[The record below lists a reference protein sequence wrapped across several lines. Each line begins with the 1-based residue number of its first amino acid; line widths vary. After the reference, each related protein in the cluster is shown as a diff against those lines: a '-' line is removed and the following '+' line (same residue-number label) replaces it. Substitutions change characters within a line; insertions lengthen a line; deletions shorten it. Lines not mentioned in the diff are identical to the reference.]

1 MKRLPKAEKCKVQQ
15 LNGYEFEMGIKL
27 NIKQLDLDCVH
38 VQPSFDTPSEVLRED
53 YIKRI
58 NKMKI
63 KNAITFIEWELR
75 LGYLSN
81 SGLTISRRR

>member
-1 MKRLPKAEKCKVQQ
+1 MKRLPKTEKCKVQQ

-27 NIKQLDLDCVH
+27 NIKQLNLDCVH
-38 VQPSFDTPSEVLRED
+38 VQPSFETPSEVLRED
-53 YIKRI
+53 YINRI

-63 KNAITFIEWELR
+63 QDAITFIKREIE

-81 SGLTISRRR
+81 SGLRISRMN